1 MSLIIIIIMLRRQT
15 DGQSLDQCFT
25 FFAVD
30 MAASQ
35 HYNLVVDFIACG
47 SGLIIDSLFSRATSV
62 SWYQKV
68 KTSLD
73 LNEAKDYGFWDAVAS
88 A

>member
-1 MSLIIIIIMLRRQT
+1 MLY
-15 DGQSLDQCFT
+15 
-25 FFAVD
+25 FFAID

-47 SGLIIDSLFSRATSV
+47 SGLIIDGLFSRATSI

-73 LNEAKDYGFWDAVAS
+73 LNEAKDDGFWDAVAS
-88 A
+88 G